1 MGAWTVFE
9 LMDILIYL
17 PLGALAGLLA
27 GLLGV
32 GGGLVIVP
40 ALIWVFRGHGF
51 DGQVLVHLAVGTSLA
66 TIVVTSI
73 SSVRAHHRH
82 GAVHWPLVWA
92 LTPGIVVGAWLGAVL
107 AGWLPSLTLQR
118 VFACFAILVGLQM
131 AFSVKAEAHG
141 GLPGRVGL
149 FGAGGVI
156 GAVSTI
162 VGIGGGSMTVPFLSW
177 CSVGIRNAVAT
188 SAACGLPI
196 AVAGA
201 LGFVITGWHEA
212 DLPAGS
218 SGFLYW
224 PAFAGIAVASVLF
237 APLGARLAHS
247 IPVFA
252 LKRFFALLLL
262 VLGTRMLF
270 A

>member
-1 MGAWTVFE
+1 M
-9 LMDILIYL
+9 
-17 PLGALAGLLA
+17 
-27 GLLGV
+27 
-32 GGGLVIVP
+32 
-40 ALIWVFRGHGF
+40 
-51 DGQVLVHLAVGTSLA
+51 
-66 TIVVTSI
+66 
-73 SSVRAHHRH
+73 
-82 GAVHWPLVWA
+82 
-92 LTPGIVVGAWLGAVL
+92 
-107 AGWLPSLTLQR
+107 
-118 VFACFAILVGLQM
+118 
-131 AFSVKAEAHG
+131 
-141 GLPGRVGL
+141 
-149 FGAGGVI
+149 

-212 DLPAGS
+212 GLPAGS
-218 SGFLYW
+218 SGFVYW
-224 PAFAGIAVASVLF
+224 PAFAGIAAASVLF